1 LVAGTL
7 AIIYT
12 VVYNLDVPFSIKD
25 PKADL
30 LVRELAKRTGET
42 LTEAIVVAVQQRLS
56 RMPMKANANLAR
68 DIERIAKRCG
78 SRPVRDS
85 RTAEEILGY
94 DGAGLPT

>member
-1 LVAGTL
+1 MAF
-7 AIIYT
+7 
-12 VVYNLDVPFSIKD
+12 NIKD
-25 PKADL
+25 AKADR

-42 LTEAIVVAVQQRLS
+42 LTEAIVVAVEQRLS
-56 RMPMKANANLAR
+56 RMPRTANASLAR

-94 DGAGLPT
+94 DASGLPT